1 MRKSYIL
8 LILFTLAITIALF
21 LAACAKTG
29 PKGATGPAGPQGS
42 AGLQG
47 TGGAQGAAGPA
58 GSQIFEG
65 NGVPADTLGNV
76 GDFYINEAN
85 DSLYGPKT
93 LSGWGNAISL
103 QGSAGAAG
111 APGTP
116 GAPGTAG
123 AAGATGAAGAA
134 GSQILSGSVPPTS
147 TTGNPGDYYFD
158 NLTDSLY
165 GPKTS
170 TGWGTAVSLRGSA
183 GTPGAPGATGAT
195 GQTGATGPAGQ
206 TGAQGPPGSANV
218 IYYNWTSFNPLTWGD
233 FDPTYFRREYPINMP
248 AITSQLLD
256 QGVVLVYLEYIKV
269 SNGDT
274 TEQSVNQVPAIFYNV
289 FGPTGTQKEYL
300 TTELSTDSL
309 NFYLSDLSDNNDPG
323 ELYVGTYEI
332 KPPVTTG
339 YLYRIILIP
348 GGIAGTGID
357 PHQLAYKEVCT
368 KYGIQ
373 P

>member
-1 MRKSYIL
+1 MRKTYIL
-8 LILFTLAITIALF
+8 LILCTLAIAIVLL
-21 LAACAKTG
+21 LAACSKTG

-47 TGGAQGAAGPA
+47 TAGSQGAAGPA

-76 GDFYINEAN
+76 GDFYINEQT

-93 LSGWGNAISL
+93 LSGWGTAISL
-103 QGSAGAAG
+103 QGTAG

-116 GAPGTAG
+116 GTPGTPGSAGATGTAG
-123 AAGATGAAGAA
+123 AP
-134 GSQILSGSVPPTS
+134 GSQILSGTTTPTS

-170 TGWGTAVSLRGSA
+170 TGWGTAVSLRGNA
-183 GTPGAPGATGAT
+183 GATGAT
-195 GQTGATGPAGQ
+195 GPAGATGQ
-206 TGAQGPPGSANV
+206 TGAQGPPGTANV
-218 IYYNWTSFNPLTWGD
+218 IYYNWTGFNVSNWSVL
-233 FDPTYFRREYPINMP
+233 DPTYFRREYPISMP
-248 AITSQLLD
+248 AITSQILD
-256 QGVVLVYLEYIKV
+256 QGVVLEYLEYLSV
-269 SNGDT
+269 SNGDI
-274 TEQSVNQVPAIFYNV
+274 TEQLIDQVPVIFYNV
-289 FGPTGTQKEYL
+289 FGPTGPQKENFIA
-300 TTELSTDSL
+300 EISPGVM
-309 NFYLSDLSDNNDPG
+309 NFYLSDAMDNNDPG
-323 ELYVGTYEI
+323 ELYIGALPT
-332 KPPVTTG
+332 KPIVTMA

-348 GGIAGTGID
+348 GGVLGTGIN
-357 PHQLAYKEVCT
+357 PHQLTYKEVCT